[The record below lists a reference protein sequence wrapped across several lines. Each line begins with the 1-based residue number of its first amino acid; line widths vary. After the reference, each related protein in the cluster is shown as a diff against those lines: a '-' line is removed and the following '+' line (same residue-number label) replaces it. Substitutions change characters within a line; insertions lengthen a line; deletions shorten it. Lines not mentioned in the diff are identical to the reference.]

1 MPVPAAR
8 LTRRLCS
15 RAGSPGRILC
25 LGLALGLF
33 IPLARAA
40 EAVAAPTFAVEW
52 DRVLIVSRTS
62 PSLQVVV
69 NPLLLRGSPIHDAAY
84 QSLADLGA
92 DYVRY
97 VPWLPYPRLAVA
109 ELEPPAPGRT
119 SWDFSLIDPPLVDF
133 MRANGD
139 HPAMLNFSTI
149 PAWLFETAKPV
160 TYPANPNEVTWTYTQ
175 GTELRPGGLKELG
188 DYYARLVSWYVN
200 GGFTDE
206 AGRRHESGHRFKFPY
221 WEVFN
226 EPDLEHKMTPQQYT
240 ERYDAVVAAVRRVSP
255 DTKFVGISV
264 ALPSQCPE
272 MFEYFLNPANHQPG
286 IPLDMISYHFYALV
300 DGHQTAD
307 HWQYTFFDQADRF
320 IATVRYIDLIRRRLS
335 PGTQVALNEIGTI
348 LPGDREAATRD
359 STADPH
365 IPPEYWNASGAL
377 YAYIFAET
385 ARLGIEVVSASQLI
399 GFPTQYPSVAM
410 IDWNT
415 GVPNARYWT
424 LKLLHENFHPGDRL
438 VATTPGEKYPDT
450 AVQAFVTPQG
460 RKLLLI
466 NKRNRISTVQLP
478 ESVTGGT
485 LASVDGTTGDRIART
500 GSWSGRAVELKPF
513 AVAVLSLPN

>member
-1 MPVPAAR
+1 MPAPAAT
-8 LTRRLCS
+8 LTRRLGS
-15 RAGSPGRILC
+15 RAGLSGWRSQLC
-25 LGLALGLF
+25 LALGLLV
-33 IPLARAA
+33 PVLRAA
-40 EAVAAPTFAVEW
+40 PNPPTPTVAVEW
-52 DRVLIVSRTS
+52 NHVLMESRTS

-69 NPLLLRGSPIHDAAY
+69 NPLLLRDSPIHGPAY
-84 QSLADLGA
+84 QALADLGA

-109 ELEPPAPGRT
+109 ELEPPAGGRT
-119 SWDFSLIDPPLVDF
+119 SWDFSLIDPPLLDF

-139 HPAMLNFSTI
+139 HPAMVNFSTI
-149 PAWLFETAKPV
+149 PAWLFQTAQPV

-175 GTELRPGGLKELG
+175 GTELRDGGLKELG

-200 GGFTDE
+200 GGFVDE
-206 AGRRHESGHRFKFPY
+206 AGRQHVSGHRFKIPY

-226 EPDLEHKMTPQQYT
+226 EPDLEHHMTPRQYT
-240 ERYDAVVAAVRRVSP
+240 ERYDAVVAAVRRVAP

-300 DGHQTAD
+300 DGHQSAE

-320 IATVRYIDLIRRRLS
+320 IATVRYIDLIRQRLS
-335 PGTQVALNEIGTI
+335 PGTKVALNEIGTI

-359 STADPH
+359 STDDPH

-385 ARLGIEVVSASQLI
+385 AKLGVDVISASQLI

-415 GVPNARYWT
+415 GAPNARYWT

-438 VATTPGEKYPDT
+438 VATSMKEKYPDT
-450 AVQAFVTPQG
+450 AVQAFVTPHG

-466 NKRNRISTVQLP
+466 NKRNRNSTVLLP
-478 ESVTGGT
+478 EPVTGGT
-485 LASVDGTTGDRIART
+485 LASVDVTSGNKIARVE
-500 GSWSGRAVELKPF
+500 SWSGRAVELKPF
-513 AVAVLSLPN
+513 AVAVLSLPQ

>member
-1 MPVPAAR
+1 MPAPAAR
-8 LTRRLCS
+8 LTRRLGS
-15 RAGSPGRILC
+15 PAGSSGRILR
-25 LGLALGLF
+25 LALALGWLA
-33 IPLARAA
+33 PLARAA
-40 EAVAAPTFAVEW
+40 DPADVPTIAVEW
-52 DRVLIVSRTS
+52 DKVLTVSKTS

-69 NPLLLRGSPIHDAAY
+69 NPLLLRDSPIHAAAY
-84 QSLADLGA
+84 QALADLGA

-109 ELEPPAPGRT
+109 ALEPPTPDRT
-119 SWDFSLIDPPLVDF
+119 SWDFSLLDPPFVDF
-133 MRANGD
+133 MRANGN
-139 HPAMLNFSTI
+139 HPAMVCFSTI
-149 PAWLFETAKPV
+149 PAWLFQTDRPV
-160 TYPANPNEVTWTYTQ
+160 TYPLDPKEVTWTYTQ
-175 GTELRPGGLKELG
+175 GTELRPGGLHELG
-188 DYYARLVSWYVN
+188 EYYARLASWYVN

-206 AGRRHESGHRFKFPY
+206 AGRRHDSGHRFKIPW

-226 EPDLEHKMTPQQYT
+226 EPDLEHRMTPQQYT

-300 DGHQTAD
+300 DAHQTAD

-320 IATVRYIDLIRRRLS
+320 VATVRYIELIRQRLS
-335 PGTQVALNEIGTI
+335 PGTKVALNEIGTI

-359 STADPH
+359 STADPR

-385 ARLGIEVVSASQLI
+385 AKLGIDVVSASQLI

-415 GVPNARYWT
+415 GIPNARYWT

-438 VATTPGEKYPDT
+438 VPTTPREKYPDT
-450 AVQAFVTPQG
+450 AAQAFVTPQG

-466 NKRNRISTVQLP
+466 NKRNRSSTVRLP
-478 ESVTGGT
+478 EPVTGAT
-485 LASVDGTTGDRIART
+485 LATVDVTTGGRIART
-500 GSWSGRAVELKPF
+500 ASWSGRAVELQPF
-513 AVAVLSLPN
+513 SVAVLSFPN